1 MQLPLVFRKEIM
13 SLTTVAELR
22 TALGIGTL
30 YADAVLQSVCDASD
44 DVLLPFIWNNTS
56 FNVAVESTATTATL
70 YFDYIIRDDFYV
82 GQTVVVSGNE
92 AHVNGSHTITV
103 VEDYSITYT
112 INNGVVRPKH
122 KLNPYGSVAGSTAL
136 DPADV
141 PAIQEASLMISV
153 AIWQARQAP
162 TGQGVSIDG
171 YAPSPYTMSNQLM
184 ARVRGLL
191 APYLSP
197 NSMVG

>member
-1 MQLPLVFRKEIM
+1 MA
-13 SLTTVAELR
+13 LTTVAELR

-30 YADAVLQSVCDASD
+30 YTDAVLQSVCDAAD
-44 DVLLPFIWNNTS
+44 NVMLPFLWTNTTPVIGHS
-56 FNVAVESTATTATL
+56 NTATTGTS
-70 YFDYIIRDDFYV
+70 YFNDYVQDVFYV
-82 GQTVVVSGNE
+82 GETVVLTGCGSK
-92 AHVNGSHTITV
+92 HNGSKTITGV
-103 VEDYSITYT
+103 GEKSITYAITGNNNTPTTYHPINPFGTLSADTYVDYTT
-112 INNGVVRPKH
+112 I
-122 KLNPYGSVAGSTAL
+122 
-136 DPADV
+136 
-141 PAIQEASLMISV
+141 PAIQEASLMIAV

-171 YAPSPYTMSNQLM
+171 FAPSPYTMSNQLM

>member
-1 MQLPLVFRKEIM
+1 M
-13 SLTTVAELR
+13 SVTTVAELR

-30 YADAVLQSVCDASD
+30 YTDAVLQSVCDAAD
-44 DVLLPFIWNNTS
+44 DVMLPFLWTNTTPVSGHSNNG
-56 FNVAVESTATTATL
+56 TAGIL
-70 YFDYIIRDDFYV
+70 YFEDYVQDVFYV
-82 GQTVVVSGNE
+82 GQTITVTGCGSNFNGTKT
-92 AHVNGSHTITV
+92 VNGV
-103 VEDYSITYT
+103 GEKT
-112 INNGVVRPKH
+112 INITTTHAANVVKTFHPI
-122 KLNPYGSVAGSTAL
+122 NPFGQVAASTYK
-136 DPADV
+136 DYTTI
-141 PAIQEASLMISV
+141 PAIQEASLMVSV

-171 YAPSPYTMSNQLM
+171 FAPSPYTMSNQLM

>member
-1 MQLPLVFRKEIM
+1 MA
-13 SLTTVAELR
+13 LTTVAELR
-22 TALGIGTL
+22 TVLGIGTL
-30 YADAVLQSVCDASD
+30 YADSVLQSVCDASD
-44 DVLLPFIWNNTS
+44 NVLLPFLWTNTTPIVGHS
-56 FNVAVESTATTATL
+56 NEATTGTS
-70 YFDYIIRDDFYV
+70 YFNDYVNDVFYV
-82 GQTVVVSGNE
+82 GQTVNITGSGTKHNGNKTITGVGEKQITYAISGN
-92 AHVNGSHTITV
+92 
-103 VEDYSITYT
+103 
-112 INNGVVRPKH
+112 NNTPAPFHPV
-122 KLNPYGSVAGSTAL
+122 NPYGTLS
-136 DPADV
+136 ADTYV
-141 PAIQEASLMISV
+141 DYATIPAIQEASLMISV

>member
-1 MQLPLVFRKEIM
+1 M
-13 SLTTVAELR
+13 SITTVAELR

-30 YADAVLQSVCDASD
+30 YTDAVLQSVCDAAD
-44 DVLLPFIWNNTS
+44 DVLLPFLWTNVLPVSGHSNNG
-56 FNVAVESTATTATL
+56 TAGIL
-70 YFDYIIRDDFYV
+70 YFDDYVQDVFYV
-82 GQTVVVSGNE
+82 GQTVTVTGCGSNF
-92 AHVNGSHTITV
+92 NGSKTINGVGEKSIDVTTTHAANV
-103 VEDYSITYT
+103 VKTFHPIYPYGQVAATTYTDYSS
-112 INNGVVRPKH
+112 K
-122 KLNPYGSVAGSTAL
+122 
-136 DPADV
+136 PAV
-141 PAIQEASLMISV
+141 QEASLMISV

>member
-1 MQLPLVFRKEIM
+1 M

-22 TALGIGTL
+22 SALGIGTL
-30 YADAVLQSVCDASD
+30 YADAVLQSVCDAAD
-44 DVLLPFIWNNTS
+44 NVMLPFLWTNTYPTVAHS
-56 FNVAVESTATTATL
+56 NVGTVGRL
-70 YFDYIIRDDFYV
+70 YFGQPVEDIFYV
-82 GQTVVVSGNE
+82 GQTLIISGSGIKY
-92 AHVNGSHTITV
+92 NGTKVIQNIENDYIEITTTHTN
-103 VEDYSITYT
+103 DST
-112 INNGVVRPKH
+112 IHPIY
-122 KLNPYGSVAGSTAL
+122 PYGSAAGTVYTDFATI
-136 DPADV
+136 

>member
-1 MQLPLVFRKEIM
+1 M
-13 SLTTVAELR
+13 SITTVAELR

-30 YADAVLQSVCDASD
+30 YTDAVLQSVCDAAD
-44 DVLLPFIWNNTS
+44 DVMLPFLWKNTTPVVAHSNNGTLGY
-56 FNVAVESTATTATL
+56 L
-70 YFDYIIRDDFYV
+70 YFNDFVNDVFYL
-82 GQTVVVSGNE
+82 GQTVTVTGCGSNF
-92 AHVNGSHTITV
+92 NGSKTVNAVNDKSIEITTTHAANV
-103 VEDYSITYT
+103 VKTYHPIYPYGQVAATTYT
-112 INNGVVRPKH
+112 DYTTI
-122 KLNPYGSVAGSTAL
+122 
-136 DPADV
+136 

-171 YAPSPYTMSNQLM
+171 FAPSPYTMSNQLL

-197 NSMVG
+197 SSMVG

>member
-1 MQLPLVFRKEIM
+1 M
-13 SLTTVAELR
+13 SITTVAELR

-30 YADAVLQSVCDASD
+30 YTDAVLQSVCDAAD
-44 DVLLPFIWNNTS
+44 DVMLPFLWKNTTPVSGHSNNG
-56 FNVAVESTATTATL
+56 TAGIL
-70 YFDYIIRDDFYV
+70 YFQDYVQDVFYV
-82 GQTVVVSGNE
+82 GQTITVTGCGSNFNGTKT
-92 AHVNGSHTITV
+92 VNGV
-103 VEDYSITYT
+103 GEKT
-112 INNGVVRPKH
+112 INITTTHAANVVKTFHPI
-122 KLNPYGSVAGSTAL
+122 NPYGQVAATTYT
-136 DPADV
+136 DYTTI

-162 TGQGVSIDG
+162 TGQSVSIDG
-171 YAPSPYTMSNQLM
+171 FAPSPYTMSNQLL

>member
-1 MQLPLVFRKEIM
+1 M
-13 SLTTVAELR
+13 SITTVAELR

-30 YADAVLQSVCDASD
+30 YADGVLQSVCDASD
-44 DVLLPFIWNNTS
+44 DVMLPFLWKNTTPVIAHSNNGTS
-56 FNVAVESTATTATL
+56 GIL
-70 YFDYIIRDDFYV
+70 YFNDYVQDVFYV
-82 GQTVVVSGNE
+82 GQTVTVSGCGSNF
-92 AHVNGSHTITV
+92 NGSKTINGVGEKTIEITTTHATNV
-103 VEDYSITYT
+103 VKTYHPIYPYGLVAATTYTDYSTE
-112 INNGVVRPKH
+112 
-122 KLNPYGSVAGSTAL
+122 
-136 DPADV
+136 PA
-141 PAIQEASLMISV
+141 AKEASLMISV

-171 YAPSPYTMSNQLM
+171 FAPSPYTMSNQLM

>member
-1 MQLPLVFRKEIM
+1 M
-13 SLTTVAELR
+13 SITTVAELR

-30 YADAVLQSVCDASD
+30 YTDVVLQSVCDAAD
-44 DVLLPFIWNNTS
+44 NVMLPFLWTNTTPVIGHS
-56 FNVAVESTATTATL
+56 NTATTGTS
-70 YFDYIIRDDFYV
+70 YFSDYVQDVFYV
-82 GQTVVVSGNE
+82 GETVVLTGCGSK
-92 AHVNGSHTITV
+92 HNGSKTITGV
-103 VEDYSITYT
+103 GEKSITYAITGNNNTPTTYHPINPFGTLSADTYVDYTT
-112 INNGVVRPKH
+112 IAAV
-122 KLNPYGSVAGSTAL
+122 
-136 DPADV
+136 
-141 PAIQEASLMISV
+141 QEASLMIAV

-171 YAPSPYTMSNQLM
+171 FAPSPYTMSNQLM